1 MVGECVIAKNSA
13 PELSQKLALYLLSA
27 SAQAKALEM
36 GGHFPSNKNV
46 QAQADNA
53 DALKRFQGYMENA
66 KILDWDQITTTR
78 PAFNARWNR
87 TVER

>member
-1 MVGECVIAKNSA
+1 MGGQRCAG
-13 PELSQKLALYLLSA
+13 PALRLKENRLLSPQ
-27 SAQAKALEM
+27 AQAKALEM

-46 QAQADNA
+46 QPPAGTEEP
-53 DALKRFQGYMENA
+53 LKRFQGYMANA
-66 KILDWDQITTTR
+66 KILDWDQINATR